1 MYIFIYMY
9 IYIKVEMMKK
19 KSEEAFRWL
28 ELEAIY
34 TSLGKD
40 FQINQ
45 SIQDILDDLNS
56 DIITSMRN
64 HNSLKFQKQLYGD
77 FLQQEIDLHE
87 ITLGGLFNITIGKGE
102 YIYICWYTYIH
113 ICIHML
119 LL

>member
-1 MYIFIYMY
+1 
-9 IYIKVEMMKK
+9 MMKK

-28 ELEAIY
+28 EVEAIY

-56 DIITSMRN
+56 DIITSMRS

-77 FLQQEIDLHE
+77 FLLQEIDLHE
-87 ITLGGLFNITIGKGE
+87 ISLGGLFNITIGKGE
-102 YIYICWYTYIH
+102 YICIHIGMHIYIH